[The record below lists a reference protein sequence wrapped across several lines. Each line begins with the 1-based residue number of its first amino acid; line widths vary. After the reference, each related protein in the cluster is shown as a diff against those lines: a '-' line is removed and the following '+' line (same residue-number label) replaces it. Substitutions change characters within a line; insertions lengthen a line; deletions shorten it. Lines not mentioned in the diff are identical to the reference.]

1 MPPEP
6 RFCPQCATPLQ
17 LLSEEEDGGPKAR
30 LRCPAC
36 GWTHWNN
43 PTPVLAAIIE
53 LPEQGGQ
60 VLLARNAAWTGRMFG
75 LITGF
80 MEAARRRR
88 RASRARSTRRRRSTC
103 DALDL
108 VGVYEFQRM
117 NQVIIAYHA
126 LARGEIV
133 LSPELVEYRLI
144 PPAQIKCWPAGTG
157 YAVADWLRSR
167 GIEPQWMEWPAP
179 AARLNFGRSPRTS
192 MQAQKELDTR
202 GLNCPLPDPEG
213 QEGAR
218 RHDQRRRA
226 EGGRH
231 RPRARCATSRPSRAR
246 PATSWSSSSPSAT
259 NSSIS

>member
-6 RFCPQCATPLQ
+6 RFCAQCATPLQ

-60 VLLARNAAWTGRMFG
+60 VLLARNAAWKGRMFG
-75 LITGF
+75 LVTGF
-80 MEAARRRR
+80 MEAGETPEEGIAREIGEET
-88 RASRARSTRRRRSTC
+88 ALAC

-108 VGVYEFQRM
+108 VGVYEFRRM

-126 LARGEIV
+126 LAHGQIV
-133 LSPELVEYRLI
+133 LSPELAEYRLM

-157 YAVADWLRSR
+157 YAVADWLRRR
-167 GIEPQWMEWPAP
+167 GIEPQWMAWPAP
-179 AARLNFGRSPRTS
+179 AA
-192 MQAQKELDTR
+192 D
-202 GLNCPLPDPEG
+202 
-213 QEGAR
+213 
-218 RHDQRRRA
+218 
-226 EGGRH
+226 
-231 RPRARCATSRPSRAR
+231 
-246 PATSWSSSSPSAT
+246 
-259 NSSIS
+259 